1 MSKKLLAELRW
12 KRKVHGMRKEGRA
25 IWEKYRNVKKHAG
38 IQ

>member
-25 IWEKYRNVKKHAG
+25 TWEEYRNVKKHAG